1 MKKRG
6 RPPKA
11 FKFDDLP
18 ESLRFGII
26 NMMSQ
31 YKIKDFNEAYDMAG
45 MLLDKNS
52 DEFNKA
58 VNREAER
65 RYRSRHLTELN
76 KARTTIEKSAYNRGY
91 LRGVNDNRIWYYC
104 GICTDPIYL
113 KPNSNSHKAVITLMR
128 EKNWGHESCH
138 KKQS

>member
-1 MKKRG
+1 MVKRG

-18 ESLRFGII
+18 ESLRFAII

-31 YKIKDFNEAYDMAG
+31 YKIKNFDEAYNMAG

-76 KARTTIEKSAYNRGY
+76 KARTTIEKSAFNSGY
-91 LRGVNDNRIWYYC
+91 QRGVNENRIWYYC
-104 GICTDPIYL
+104 NICIEPIYI
-113 KPNSNSHKAVITLMR
+113 KPNSDSHKAVITLMR
-128 EKNWGHESCH
+128 KTNWGHELCH